1 MQLMTDGGLWYVMKM
16 PTLDNNKARLKPLL
30 DDLYNKYSLS
40 HLESDPVFFPHQ
52 YKDTLDIEIAGLIS
66 SALAYGKVDL
76 FKPKIAYI
84 LKVMGRSPSAYI
96 STFDPAGERRFDSF
110 VYRFNRGPDIV
121 HLLYVIQLIIKDSGS
136 IKGFFLKGYS
146 ADDPDIERALSS
158 FVNRILKMR
167 CSEAYPDSRL
177 SDGFRHLF
185 PTPGKGGCK
194 RLNMYLRWMV
204 RKDSIDFG
212 LWNEI
217 PPSKLIMPID
227 THVARLSG
235 YLGLSKR
242 KSVDWKMANE
252 VTGALKMLDP
262 QDPVKYD
269 FALSRLGILNECPA
283 KRDESKCRECGIRW
297 VCVR

>member
-1 MQLMTDGGLWYVMKM
+1 MSTHDKNI
-16 PTLDNNKARLKPLL
+16 TSLKPLL
-30 DDLYNKYSLS
+30 EDLYRKYSLS
-40 HLESDPVFFPHQ
+40 YLESDPVFFPHQ
-52 YKDTLDIEIAGLIS
+52 YKDPLDIEIVGLIS
-66 SALAYGKVDL
+66 SGLAYGKVDL

-84 LKVMGRSPSAYI
+84 LGVMGRSPSTYI
-96 STFDPAGERRFDSF
+96 RTFDPAREKSFDTF

-121 HLLYVIQLIIKDSGS
+121 HLLSVIQLIIKDSGS
-136 IKGFFLKGYS
+136 IKGFFLKGYA

-158 FVNRILKMR
+158 FVNRILKMK
-167 CSEAYPDSRL
+167 CSETYPDGRL

-217 PPSKLIMPID
+217 PPSNLIMPID
-227 THVARLSG
+227 THVARLSR
-235 YLGLSKR
+235 YLGLSRR
-242 KSVDWKMANE
+242 KSVDWKMAKE
-252 VTGALKMLDP
+252 VTEALKSLDP
-262 QDPVKYD
+262 KDPVKYD

-283 KRDESKCRECGIRW
+283 KRDEGKCGKCGIKG
-297 VCVR
+297 VCVRP